1 MITPFANTYLNAA
14 EPKTPQISSPPDQLL
29 EHTPV
34 KPLKQLDGEIKAFL
48 DKCRPTMQK
57 LVQKALEV
65 ASQLPSWIGALAHQE
80 LMSRVSNMHIPTIAD
95 GSPSLLLHGLGEE
108 TDGNR
113 LERLQKIFS
122 FAKNTCVT

>member
-1 MITPFANTYLNAA
+1 MRSCAHGHLVTCRRSYAPGSSSAYLIPPFANTYLNAA

-65 ASQLPSWIGALAHQE
+65 ASQLPSWIGALPTQE
-80 LMSRVSNMHIPTIAD
+80 IMSHAPNINITTITH
-95 GSPSLLLHGLGEE
+95 GSPHFIL
-108 TDGNR
+108 
-113 LERLQKIFS
+113 
-122 FAKNTCVT
+122 